1 MADKKENLIPF
12 KTRFVNT
19 VKACAIKY
27 QANLVDYDYLL
38 CSEAFIKN
46 KYYIINAHKDN
57 FLHLVGINAIM
68 SAKQFFEKAIDGTL
82 VESDFD
88 FNKGNV
94 SPKVIKGYVRE
105 KIKVL
110 PELMDMFKYDLF
122 AEEDFKRNS
131 VTCLF
136 GTSNGTFTLGIAED
150 GSPKSLMKNDQLDK
164 NKEKLV
170 ELVIRKSRKS
180 DKFDEIVY
188 GDKEKINKYI
198 DYIKDLLDNKII

>member
-12 KTRFVNT
+12 KTRVVNT

-82 VESDFD
+82 
-88 FNKGNV
+88 K
-94 SPKVIKGYVRE
+94 KLMVI
-105 KIKVL
+105 
-110 PELMDMFKYDLF
+110 
-122 AEEDFKRNS
+122 
-131 VTCLF
+131 
-136 GTSNGTFTLGIAED
+136 
-150 GSPKSLMKNDQLDK
+150 
-164 NKEKLV
+164 
-170 ELVIRKSRKS
+170 
-180 DKFDEIVY
+180 
-188 GDKEKINKYI
+188 
-198 DYIKDLLDNKII
+198 